1 MNNDFS
7 LSLKAAFKREELKE
21 FSKNV
26 LEIFENF
33 LKKSNVNLKNKTDPA
48 VILYEEALKIKERLY
63 DKSYKTV
70 RDITKAEGKLELIK
84 KYIEIMESAVTEK

>member
-21 FSKNV
+21 FSRNV
-26 LEIFENF
+26 LEVFENF
-33 LKKSNVNLKNKTDPA
+33 LKKSNVNLENKTDPT
-48 VILYEEALKIKERLY
+48 VILYEETLKVKERLY

>member
-33 LKKSNVNLKNKTDPA
+33 LKKSNVNLENKTDPA